1 MNPTPKTSKILAVD
15 DDPTSLTL
23 ITKALSTDQA
33 WEVKGAE
40 DARDGVQL
48 AHQFKPDLIISDYY
62 MPEMDG
68 FEFCR
73 YVKGNPELN
82 STLFMLLIGETEVF
96 KKITGLEQGADD
108 YMEKPFS
115 NRLLVSKVKALL
127 RIKHLQDEL
136 RQEKEGFTRAME
148 RLEKNLEELI
158 SLLLQILET
167 RIPGS
172 SDRARM
178 AKVVADYIGARLN
191 LSEEEKKNIIFGAL
205 LHEVGKVGLPDGI
218 VEKEARSLLPADRKI
233 FYQYPVIGAMLVSS
247 ISGFKKSAQDIEL
260 QLENY
265 NGTGI
270 PEQLTGEEIPLG
282 AKILR
287 AVLFLED
294 FLKTSLPT
302 EEILQQIRLST
313 NKILAPQIAAYLEEF
328 LVENDKSFSSNRQK
342 VRLTE
347 LKVGMVVAEDVY
359 TLSGFKLLPR
369 GFRLQE
375 RILQLLIDHSY
386 ADPIL
391 GGVYV
396 YCEGSQ
402 QQP

>member
-23 ITKALSTDQA
+23 ITKALSTDQT
-33 WEVKGAE
+33 WEVKGAK
-40 DARDGVQL
+40 DAREGVQL
-48 AHQFKPDLIISDYY
+48 THQFKPDLIISDYY

-73 YVKGNPELN
+73 YVKGNPKLD
-82 STLFMLLIGETEVF
+82 STLFMLLTGETEVS
-96 KKITGLEQGADD
+96 KKVTGLEQGADD

-136 RQEKEGFTRAME
+136 REEKEELTRAME
-148 RLEKNLEELI
+148 RLEKNLEEGT

-167 RIPGS
+167 RIPGT

-178 AKVVADYIGARLN
+178 AGSVAEYMVSRLN
-191 LSEEEKKNIIFGAL
+191 LGEVEKKKIIFGAL

-218 VEKEARSLLPADRKI
+218 IEKDARSLLPEDRKI
-233 FYQYPVIGAMLVSS
+233 FYQYPVMGAMLVST
-247 ISGFKKSAQDIEL
+247 ISGFKRSAQDIEH

-265 NGTGI
+265 DGTGI
-270 PEQLTGEEIPLG
+270 PEQLKGEEIPLG

-287 AVLFLED
+287 AVVFLES
-294 FLKTSLPT
+294 FLKTSLPM
-302 EEILQQIRLST
+302 EEILQQIRLSI
-313 NKILAPQIAAYLEEF
+313 NRALDPQMAAYLEDF
-328 LVENDKSFSSNRQK
+328 LVENDKSFSSSRHK
-342 VRLTE
+342 VRLEE

-386 ADPIL
+386 SDPIL
-391 GGVYV
+391 GGVYI
-396 YCEGSQ
+396 YCEGTQ
-402 QQP
+402 EQP

>member
-1 MNPTPKTSKILAVD
+1 MNHTPKTSKILAVD

-23 ITKALSTDQA
+23 IAKALSTDPT
-33 WEVKGAE
+33 WEVKGAK
-40 DARDGVQL
+40 DAREGLQL

-73 YVKGNPELN
+73 CVKGSPELD
-82 STLFMLLIGETEVF
+82 SILFMLLTGETEIS

-136 RQEKEGFTRAME
+136 REEKEELTRAME
-148 RLEKNLEELI
+148 RLEKNLEEGT

-172 SDRARM
+172 SDRART
-178 AKVVADYIGARLN
+178 ARSVADYMVNRLN
-191 LSEEEKKNIIFGAL
+191 LGEVEKRRIIFGAL

-218 VEKEARSLLPADRKI
+218 IGKDARSLLPADRKI
-233 FYQYPVIGAMLVSS
+233 FYQYPVIGGLLVST
-247 ISGFKKSAQDIEL
+247 ISGFKGSADDIQR

-265 NGTGI
+265 DGTGN
-270 PEQLTGEEIPLG
+270 PGQLRGEEIPLG

-287 AVLFLED
+287 AIVFLED
-294 FLKTSLPT
+294 FLKTSLPPG
-302 EEILQQIRLST
+302 EIIQQIKVSI
-313 NKILAPQIAAYLEEF
+313 NKILDPQVAAYLEEF
-328 LVENDKSFSSNRQK
+328 LMENDTSSSFNRQK
-342 VRLTE
+342 VRLEE
-347 LKVGMVVAEDVY
+347 LRAGMVVADDVY
-359 TLSGFKLLPR
+359 TLSGIKLLPR

-375 RILQLLIDHSY
+375 RTLQLLIGHSY

-396 YCEGSQ
+396 HCGGSRE
-402 QQP
+402 QP

>member
-82 STLFMLLIGETEVF
+82 STLFMLLIGETEVS

>member
-23 ITKALSTDQA
+23 ITKALSTEQT
-33 WEVKGAE
+33 WVVKGAK
-40 DARDGVQL
+40 DAREGILL

-73 YVKGNPELN
+73 YVKGNPELD
-82 STLFMLLIGETEVF
+82 SALFMLLTGETEVS

-108 YMEKPFS
+108 YVEKPFS

-136 RQEKEGFTRAME
+136 REEKEELLRAKE
-148 RLEKNLEELI
+148 RLEKNLEEGTT
-158 SLLLQILET
+158 LLLQILET
-167 RIPGS
+167 RIPGT
-172 SDRARM
+172 SDRARL
-178 AKVVADYIGARLN
+178 AKSVAEYVVSRLN
-191 LSEEEKKNIIFGAL
+191 LGEVEKEQIIFGAL

-218 VEKEARSLLPADRKI
+218 IEKDARSLLPADRKI
-233 FYQYPVIGAMLVSS
+233 FYQYPVIGAMLVST
-247 ISGFKKSAQDIEL
+247 ISGFKRSANDIQY

-265 NGTGI
+265 DGAGNPG
-270 PEQLTGEEIPLG
+270 QLRGEEIPLG

-287 AVLFLED
+287 AIVFLED
-294 FLKTSLPT
+294 FLKTSLST
-302 EEILQQIRLST
+302 EEILQQIKLST
-313 NKILAPQIAAYLEEF
+313 NRTLDPQMAAYLEEF
-328 LVENDKSFSSNRQK
+328 LVQNDKGFSSNRQK
-342 VRLTE
+342 LRLEE
-347 LKVGMVVAEDVY
+347 LKIGMVVADDVY
-359 TLSGFKLLPR
+359 TLSGIKLLPR
-369 GFRLQE
+369 EFQLQE
-375 RILQLLIDHSY
+375 RTLQLLIDHSC

-396 YCEGSQ
+396 YCEASKEK
-402 QQP
+402 P